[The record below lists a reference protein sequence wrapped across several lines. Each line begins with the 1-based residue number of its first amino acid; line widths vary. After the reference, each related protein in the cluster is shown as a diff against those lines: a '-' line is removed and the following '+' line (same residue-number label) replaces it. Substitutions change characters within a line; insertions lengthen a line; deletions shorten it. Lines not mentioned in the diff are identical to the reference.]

1 MHNEQTWL
9 RQLWLVLLGRRW
21 EDNTSGLNR
30 SSVSMGRATL
40 ASPQPGA
47 VSFDLA
53 GNIAEQIKAPEME
66 KREVGTGETGV

>member
-1 MHNEQTWL
+1 
-9 RQLWLVLLGRRW
+9 
-21 EDNTSGLNR
+21 
-30 SSVSMGRATL
+30 MGRATL